1 MLLVCYSHSEY
12 SDVLRVQ
19 SEFLHSIPYEK
30 VLLVDK
36 PSELPFTKTILYDDT
51 LNFTKKVY
59 TTVSQIQDEY
69 ILFYH
74 DNDIILHID
83 ITDINKMITLMK
95 ENNIDRIDLKHYS
108 NNTPGIFTKSIYEI
122 NSNTSV
128 CVYDK
133 STTFKI
139 IYNVQPSLWKRSAL
153 LDIMNKFDYTY
164 RDVES
169 SVIQDYCRKTK
180 NMAFL
185 STKTHISNGYMIVTP
200 SYVYFHIV
208 HSGRLMPV
216 NPINGWVNDGID
228 IEILHIYK
236 TILSTYSFNR
246 AMHKWL

>member
-19 SEFLHSIPYEK
+19 SDFIHLVPYEK
-30 VLLVDK
+30 VLLIDK

-108 NNTPGIFTKSIYEI
+108 NNTPGIFTKSTYEI

-133 STTFKI
+133 SSTFQYV
-139 IYNVQPSLWKRSAL
+139 YNVQPSLWKRSAL
-153 LDIMNKFDYTY
+153 LDIMNKFDTTY
-164 RDVES
+164 REIEGAV
-169 SVIQDYCRKTK
+169 QDYCRETK

-185 STKTHISNGYMIVTP
+185 STKTPIPNGFMCLTP
-200 SYVYFHIV
+200 SYIFLHITRC
-208 HSGRLMPV
+208 GYLMPV
-216 NPINGWVNDGID
+216 NPINGWVNDGIN
-228 IEILHIYK
+228 IEILYIYK
-236 TILSTYSFNR
+236 SILSTYSFNR
-246 AMHKWL
+246 AIQEWL